1 MQIHVTVG
9 GKTIAVDGV
18 LFHSAA
24 AIAKWQRL
32 LAEAQPLIGSFSSGI
47 SIWGSPGVALAGA
60 AALGFLEAA
69 VTSANQKKGFH
80 ILAEAYAAH
89 ERLKPRGVIIP
100 ISDISNC
107 ESPALSNWKAR
118 GNVPSE
124 MDVRNM
130 GRAELAGL
138 KERYGAT
145 DEELWS
151 GFLIRDTVQD
161 LMILPDEFVACSC
174 DGRLVMVKWDRVE
187 TYEVRT

>member
-1 MQIHVTVG
+1 MM
-9 GKTIAVDGV
+9 AVDGV

-24 AIAKWQRL
+24 AIAKWQKL

-47 SIWGSPGVALAGA
+47 SIWGSPGIALAGA

-107 ESPALSNWKAR
+107 EHPAVTNWGAR

-130 GRAELAGL
+130 GRAELASVRD
-138 KERYGAT
+138 RYGAT
-145 DEELWS
+145 DDELRS
-151 GFLIRDTVQD
+151 GFLIRETVQN
-161 LMILPDEFVACSC
+161 LMVLPDDFVACSC
-174 DGRLVMVKWDRVE
+174 EGRLVMIKWDRVE
-187 TYEVRT
+187 TYELRAQ